1 MYTEIYIMVTHITI
15 CYVAILNTQHN
26 TVCDIVNFYY
36 LVFYKMNECA
46 SSRVSIDVS
55 SVA

>member
-26 TVCDIVNFYY
+26 TACDIVNFYY